1 VKSSRLDAIG
11 ERRIMNFDE
20 IGLER
25 GLWLG
30 LKVNAHLNQILTRRY
45 DGGLLL

>member
-1 VKSSRLDAIG
+1 MKRSRLDAIEEG
-11 ERRIMNFDE
+11 RTTNFDE

-45 DGGLLL
+45 DGGL